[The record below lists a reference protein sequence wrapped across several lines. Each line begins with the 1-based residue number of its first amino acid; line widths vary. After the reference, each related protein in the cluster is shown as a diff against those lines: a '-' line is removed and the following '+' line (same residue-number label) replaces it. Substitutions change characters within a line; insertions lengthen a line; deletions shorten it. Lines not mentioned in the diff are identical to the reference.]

1 MQTRTVPSACH
12 PSARGL
18 SGGMEAN
25 AAVHSSGVVTSVVRG
40 QNAYSRDAPAQKI
53 QKGDPPLRPVTAVKY
68 KVTTCRIVRK
78 KLRGMPKGVTIPVA
92 PTATPSAWRLG
103 HPSTRAHIGAFSTK
117 TEMEGWLE
125 REFNSLPPFPDE
137 S

>member
-1 MQTRTVPSACH
+1 
-12 PSARGL
+12 
-18 SGGMEAN
+18 MEAN

-78 KLRGMPKGVTIPVA
+78 KAARDAKRSHDTRCPHGHPLGLA
-92 PTATPSAWRLG
+92 ALG

>member
-1 MQTRTVPSACH
+1 M
-12 PSARGL
+12 
-18 SGGMEAN
+18 
-25 AAVHSSGVVTSVVRG
+25 TSVVRG
-40 QNAYSRDAPAQKI
+40 QNAYEYSRDGGPKR
-53 QKGDPPLRPVTAVKY
+53 GPLRPVTAVKY

-78 KLRGMPKGVTIPVA
+78 KLHGMPKGVTIPVA
-92 PTATPSAWRLG
+92 PTATPWAWRLG